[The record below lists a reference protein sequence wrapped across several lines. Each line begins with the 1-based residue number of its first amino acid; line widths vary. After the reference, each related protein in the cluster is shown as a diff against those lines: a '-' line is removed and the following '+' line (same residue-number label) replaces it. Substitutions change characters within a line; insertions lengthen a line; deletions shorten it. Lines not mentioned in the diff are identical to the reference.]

1 MYWKRK
7 IWQYIKRFLFKIF
20 NDFFILLLFFFTL
33 FNKKRFKPGNNAV
46 FVKGYGDIPDVSKEY
61 VFKAIYDYS
70 VRIQWDKILENFH
83 IVEKE
88 G

>member
-1 MYWKRK
+1 MAIYKT
-7 IWQYIKRFLFKIF
+7 
-20 NDFFILLLFFFTL
+20 FFIQNFQWFLYLLLFFFTL